1 MKKTQNQSTSW
12 WRNGVI
18 YHLYPRS
25 FCSSGGG
32 SFGDIQGIICHLD
45 YLRDLGVSAIW
56 SSPFFP
62 SPDIDFGYDISDY
75 LGVDPRFGTMED
87 VDDLILAVHQRG
99 MRLVLDGVF
108 NHCSS
113 DHVWFKRA
121 CQGEQRDYFI
131 WRGVDQLNNWTS
143 AFGGCAWTKRG
154 DEAYLHSFHPDQ
166 PDLNWRNSAVVHE
179 VLSIMKSWFER
190 GVDGFRLDVFNAYN
204 LCANIFISVHA
215 FIERSAENPSARS
228 NI

>member
-1 MKKTQNQSTSW
+1 MNVCLLNSSNGRTHDCLISSFLTLVFGRDEATQSNE
-12 WRNGVI
+12 RNSKSNRFLVAQWCHF

-25 FCSSGGG
+25 FCSSGRG

-87 VDDLILAVHQRG
+87 VDDLIFAVHERG

-113 DHVWFKRA
+113 AHVWFKRA

-143 AFGGCAWTKRG
+143 AFGGCAWTKR
-154 DEAYLHSFHPDQ
+154 EARLI
-166 PDLNWRNSAVVHE
+166 
-179 VLSIMKSWFER
+179 SI
-190 GVDGFRLDVFNAYN
+190 VF
-204 LCANIFISVHA
+204 IPI
-215 FIERSAENPSARS
+215 NP
-228 NI
+228 I